1 MNTNTRKKQ
10 IKPKVTIDQDKVGI
24 PKPKLASKIFSLFK
38 IKINRKLFFWTVMT
52 LIIALSTYLFLKSSP
67 SLTSITIF
75 SKDAISEQNKKI
87 NEIESLITEN
97 SKLIRDL
104 EEKDQMLLSL
114 EAQMM
119 EMNSMLSSIAR
130 ENEII
135 SEANNELIDYL
146 NSANENKIITPED
159 EIFIEDKIDRDNIQL
174 IEKTPDPKIILDESE
189 AEISESTGTD
199 TINSLADKNKKKNI
213 TSIVMDRIKKN
224 VASKRY
230 FQNELEL
237 LVSIGF
243 EDEDMRILREL
254 SDQVILTPNELKK
267 EFELL
272 LKEDVILHDGENGL
286 RSKFFDLLKNQIS
299 IKRKKRNQEYVLI
312 EEIKANIY
320 NDNLKEAILI
330 IERLELDR
338 DPQGI
343 LVNIKNRSLY
353 LDEIK
358 RLNEKYDLS

>member
-1 MNTNTRKKQ
+1 
-10 IKPKVTIDQDKVGI
+10 
-24 PKPKLASKIFSLFK
+24 
-38 IKINRKLFFWTVMT
+38 
-52 LIIALSTYLFLKSSP
+52 
-67 SLTSITIF
+67 
-75 SKDAISEQNKKI
+75 
-87 NEIESLITEN
+87 
-97 SKLIRDL
+97 
-104 EEKDQMLLSL
+104 
-114 EAQMM
+114 
-119 EMNSMLSSIAR
+119 
-130 ENEII
+130 
-135 SEANNELIDYL
+135 
-146 NSANENKIITPED
+146 
-159 EIFIEDKIDRDNIQL
+159 
-174 IEKTPDPKIILDESE
+174 
-189 AEISESTGTD
+189 
-199 TINSLADKNKKKNI
+199 
-213 TSIVMDRIKKN
+213 MDRIKKN

-299 IKRKKRNQEYVLI
+299 IKRKKQNQEYVLI

-320 NDNLKEAILI
+320 NDNLKEAIVI
-330 IERLELDR
+330 IEGLELDR

>member
-1 MNTNTRKKQ
+1 M
-10 IKPKVTIDQDKVGI
+10 
-24 PKPKLASKIFSLFK
+24 
-38 IKINRKLFFWTVMT
+38 
-52 LIIALSTYLFLKSSP
+52 
-67 SLTSITIF
+67 
-75 SKDAISEQNKKI
+75 
-87 NEIESLITEN
+87 
-97 SKLIRDL
+97 
-104 EEKDQMLLSL
+104 
-114 EAQMM
+114 
-119 EMNSMLSSIAR
+119 
-130 ENEII
+130 
-135 SEANNELIDYL
+135 
-146 NSANENKIITPED
+146 D
-159 EIFIEDKIDRDNIQL
+159 E
-174 IEKTPDPKIILDESE
+174 
-189 AEISESTGTD
+189 
-199 TINSLADKNKKKNI
+199 NKKKNI

-224 VASKRY
+224 VANKKY

-243 EDEDMRILREL
+243 EDEDIRILREL

-299 IKRKKRNQEYVLI
+299 IKRKKQNQEYVLI

-320 NDNLKEAILI
+320 NDNLNEAIVL
-330 IERLELDR
+330 IERLELES